1 MNSKVRNVILGVS
14 AAFNLWG
21 LAEIGAYAGGWHYH
35 KKALASVEKYHTA
48 VLEDRL
54 EDAQQA
60 AELALEQIS
69 QADRL
74 YSLARRYGP
83 LSQVIQQFPETFQIN
98 FCPPSAEQE

>member
-1 MNSKVRNVILGVS
+1 MNSKVRNTLLAVS

-21 LAEIGAYAGGWHYH
+21 LAEIGAYAGGWHH
-35 KKALASVEKYHTA
+35 HQKALASAEKYRTA

-60 AELALEQIS
+60 AGQALQQIG
-69 QADRL
+69 QADQW
-74 YSLARRYGP
+74 YGVARRYGP

-98 FCPPSAEQE
+98 FCPPSAKQE